1 MSQLIT
7 DINDIKIY
15 YPFLMDRISVVR
27 YHQRDILS
35 FLLLSDKVILS
46 PDHIFNKNVV
56 KNNASFLKEN
66 DLFFQLFKHGQIIT
80 TSTDNKIGSYKDII
94 EQRSKLTN
102 INIPNFSIPIYMRN
116 GELQSNLYKK
126 FFLKNF
132 SKAEAIFYDKDKIT
146 EFISFVS
153 YNQEH
158 NKIISKLNS
167 INFKKKIDI
176 QGANY
181 AKKLAEITYLN
192 VGAKGNNAI
201 MPTYNFGNQ
210 YSFFNDYYSLRFSRL
225 FADRISKLIKQD
237 IVDLPY
243 EKFIQISNSLKVFKD
258 YYNEN
263 TIILKNL
270 EDEVFN
276 ILNSVNDD
284 YQFIE
289 IKKGIKKIVFTAI
302 GELIEDHIIPLF
314 KLKYINE
321 FLLKISL
328 SNGIEKINLYD
339 KLYDYFEKN
348 STYYYSYKVKQDAL
362 SFFNRFDKAV
372 SLTKDE

>member
-126 FFLKNF
+126 IFLKNF

-153 YNQEH
+153 HNQEH

-314 KLKYINE
+314 KLKW
-321 FLLKISL
+321 KKR
-328 SNGIEKINLYD
+328 SN
-339 KLYDYFEKN
+339 
-348 STYYYSYKVKQDAL
+348 
-362 SFFNRFDKAV
+362 
-372 SLTKDE
+372 

>member
-1 MSQLIT
+1 
-7 DINDIKIY
+7 
-15 YPFLMDRISVVR
+15 
-27 YHQRDILS
+27 
-35 FLLLSDKVILS
+35 
-46 PDHIFNKNVV
+46 
-56 KNNASFLKEN
+56 
-66 DLFFQLFKHGQIIT
+66 
-80 TSTDNKIGSYKDII
+80 
-94 EQRSKLTN
+94 
-102 INIPNFSIPIYMRN
+102 MRN

-146 EFISFVS
+146 EFISFVGH
-153 YNQEH
+153 NQEH